1 MKHKHSK
8 LYTTIDH
15 YLSSFDELVIREKRF
30 LDVLDSKVG
39 LIKTVEL
46 EREIIRE
53 DHEIAIEDLD
63 RHIIS
68 LCEKPILIN
77 EEFDSSKNELTLEI
91 LLNRKVFYYVK
102 GK

>member
-53 DHEIAIEDLD
+53 DYEIAIEDLD

-68 LCEKPILIN
+68 LCENPILIN

>member
-53 DHEIAIEDLD
+53 DYEIAIEDLD

-91 LLNRKVFYYVK
+91 LLNRKVFYYMK

>member
-15 YLSSFDELVIREKRF
+15 YLSSSDELVIREKRF

-39 LIKTVEL
+39 LIKTVEI

-53 DHEIAIEDLD
+53 DYETAIEDLD
-63 RHIIS
+63 RHIVS

>member
-53 DHEIAIEDLD
+53 DYEIAIEDLD

-77 EEFDSSKNELTLEI
+77 EEFDSSKSKS
-91 LLNRKVFYYVK
+91 LLLRERKMNQ
-102 GK
+102 

>member
-53 DHEIAIEDLD
+53 DYEIAIEDLD

>member
-46 EREIIRE
+46 E
-53 DHEIAIEDLD
+53 
-63 RHIIS
+63 
-68 LCEKPILIN
+68 
-77 EEFDSSKNELTLEI
+77 
-91 LLNRKVFYYVK
+91 
-102 GK
+102 

>member
-8 LYTTIDH
+8 LYATIDH
-15 YLSSFDELVIREKRF
+15 YLSSSDELVIREKRF

-53 DHEIAIEDLD
+53 DYEIAIEDLD